1 MRFLLPLS
9 SSRYSS
15 RLDEGAQHP
24 LHSLS
29 NPNRFYVVA
38 RRFFA
43 FPLPPYPLLS
53 SASSP
58 KLPSSRC
65 ASIFCGASVR
75 FDAAA
80 DVVSNFSSWACEE
93 DRKRDANVGRKE
105 RRARLSGSFRGAR
118 EHLALILDVF
128 APFDCLQLHRPFLT
142 PLFTFISHF
151 CRRRSRTEEEQAR
164 ALKRPTEGQEV
175 LRGQT
180 SPASESERRGNQSSF
195 FLFCARL

>member
-128 APFDCLQLHRPFLT
+128 APFDCLQLHRPLSLT
-142 PLFTFISHF
+142 SVDDARG
-151 CRRRSRTEEEQAR
+151 RRRSKQELSKDQQRDKKCCEGRQAQR
-164 ALKRPTEGQEV
+164 ASRRDG
-175 LRGQT
+175 GT
-180 SPASESERRGNQSSF
+180 SRRFSF
-195 FLFCARL
+195 FAPDYE